1 MATKK
6 TKQSMRADL
15 AAVDALA
22 NKMRRDP
29 KLRAGYEA
37 LLAEDDGEAELR
49 EMALRQ
55 RIETLESELRDR
67 NDVILEAEGDLGV
80 ERAKLAYAKETLS
93 LVASALWR
101 EGLAA
106 AEHDARRAVPM
117 TRSRVDQM
125 TPAELAIREAMLAVE
140 AAGADERL
148 TQAVCL
154 LHEASAKV
162 YAYALEREKCE
173 VCGHEVRCED
183 ASEPAASAI
192 THGPRG
198 SGHWECVDPATW
210 FASSSESEQQARTVA
225 CVVLGEPWSAA
236 VAQGET
242 FGSLRCG
249 PECSP
254 NCDGST
260 ETVGA

>member
-162 YAYALEREKCE
+162 YAYALDRESK
-173 VCGHEVRCED
+173 
-183 ASEPAASAI
+183 S
-192 THGPRG
+192 
-198 SGHWECVDPATW
+198 
-210 FASSSESEQQARTVA
+210 RTVA
-225 CVVLGEPWSAA
+225 CVVLGEPWSA
-236 VAQGET
+236 VAAPDET
-242 FGSLRCG
+242 FGSLR
-249 PECSP
+249 SRALAAV
-254 NCDGST
+254 GST
-260 ETVGA
+260 KAPDEVEIFDQRGRRREPEHLVDEHVERVYFSEPVGLGG